1 VLFRSLP
8 VDEGRV
14 MRVKVRLF
22 TTLVVYVPGAK
33 PGISFEVELLSG
45 ASLSDLINQLNLPQS
60 EAKIIF
66 VNGRTQPLNYQLRD
80 NDEVGVFPLIGGG

>member
-1 VLFRSLP
+1 
-8 VDEGRV
+8 

-45 ASLSDLINQLNLPQS
+45 ASLSDLMNQLNLPQS